1 MKVSIRWALIAGFLS
16 LIWGTHI
23 ITTSSTF
30 ISSQKVLNHHSKDI
44 MENIAA
50 LAMERSQNYL
60 VHARGATALTRRLLA
75 DNIIAGDINNIDE
88 LEKYFLD
95 QLLINPHFAGIY
107 LGIPNGDF
115 YYVSRDDT
123 RSPAGFRT
131 KIISHQ
137 NGNRKTRLVWRN
149 KILDLVA
156 DEVDPNDNYDPR
168 SRPWYKKVLASHSIV
183 WTDPYIFFTSQKPGI
198 TIAGPTYDTSGLLAG
213 IVGVDIE
220 IDALSTF
227 INNLKIGKNGRAF
240 MINNNGDVVAFPDIE
255 KIKTSDS
262 TASHAKRLV
271 KIHELDDVLTRK
283 AFSAARIA
291 VKKNGR
297 FKLEAPH
304 YARFEHAGQSY
315 DAMLTPF
322 SIKQWPWIIGVHIP
336 ENDYLGSLKQNRY
349 FNFFITLAISAVA
362 TLIALLFARTI
373 IRPVTNL
380 EKEAKAVKEDDL
392 EIHFDTDTIYKE
404 IQETADTFSLMKAAI
419 SETQK
424 KFRDIYDHYQDVYYE
439 TTMKGV
445 ILEIS
450 PSIEKVT
457 PYKRN
462 DLIGANVNDFY
473 VAPGER
479 EKLVENLLKKG
490 KVTDYEIVLKAAD
503 GRPIYYSLN
512 SILIT
517 DRKGDPKKI
526 VGSMRNINAR
536 KKAETELHHYREHL
550 EELVIERT
558 SELEAANK
566 HLRDEM
572 KQRLQTET
580 ELGENREKYRSIL
593 ESIEEGYFET
603 DLRGNFTFFNAST
616 SRILGWPK
624 DELIGMNVRKYI
636 SRKIARRFLP
646 IFNEVF
652 KTGIPCKAIEI
663 EIIRKDKRIK
673 HIELSISLVKGSDS
687 TILGFQGIGRDI
699 TEKKLAAMEKE
710 RLEYQLHQAQ
720 RLESI
725 GRLAGGIAHD
735 FNNLLMGI
743 QGNVSL
749 LLMNLEVTHPN
760 YEKARNIES
769 CVQSG
774 ADLTRQLLG
783 YARGGKYVVKP
794 SNLNDIIQR
803 SSSLFGRTRKEIKID
818 GEYQVNIWSVEVDRG
833 QIEQVLVNLYLN
845 ACQAMGQNGTI
856 RIKTENVALD
866 EAFVMPYE
874 VVAGRYVK
882 VSVADSGVGM
892 DKETQ
897 KRVFEPFYSTK
908 PMGRGTGLGLASTFG
923 IVKSHNGI
931 INFVSKLGEGT
942 TFYIYLPASDQE
954 IEPDQL
960 PTLNVQTGV
969 ENILVVD
976 DEPYILEA
984 CQSMLTKIGYQV
996 LTANGGEEA
1005 VNAVQNSKEKIDLI
1019 ILDMIMPGMDGL
1031 KAYELLKNIDPN
1043 IKVILAS
1050 GYSYNELAEDIVNLG
1065 CDAYIQKPFTL
1076 DRISHLIRE
1085 LLDRRV

>member
-1 MKVSIRWALIAGFLS
+1 LIA
-16 LIWGTHI
+16 
-23 ITTSSTF
+23 
-30 ISSQKVLNHHSKDI
+30 
-44 MENIAA
+44 
-50 LAMERSQNYL
+50 
-60 VHARGATALTRRLLA
+60 
-75 DNIIAGDINNIDE
+75 DE
-88 LEKYFLD
+88 F
-95 QLLINPHFAGIY
+95 
-107 LGIPNGDF
+107 
-115 YYVSRDDT
+115 
-123 RSPAGFRT
+123 
-131 KIISHQ
+131 
-137 NGNRKTRLVWRN
+137 
-149 KILDLVA
+149 
-156 DEVDPNDNYDPR
+156 DPNDNYDPR
-168 SRPWYKKVLASHSIV
+168 SRPWYQKVLTNHSIV

-198 TIAGPTYDTSGLLAG
+198 TIAGPTFDTSGTLAG
-213 IVGVDIE
+213 IVGVDIA
-220 IDALSTF
+220 IDELSTF

-240 MINNNGDVVAFPDIE
+240 MINNNGDVVAFPDLE

-262 TASHAKRLV
+262 NALPAKRLV
-271 KIHELDDVLTRK
+271 KIHELDDVLSRK
-283 AFSAARIA
+283 AFSAANLT
-291 VKKNGR
+291 VKENGR
-297 FKLEAPH
+297 FKLEAPRF
-304 YARFEHAGQSY
+304 ARFEHAGQYY
-315 DAMLTPF
+315 DVMLTPF

-349 FNFFITLAISAVA
+349 FNFLITLAISVVA

-392 EIHFDTDTIYKE
+392 ETHYDTDTVYKE
-404 IQETADTFSLMKAAI
+404 IQETAHTFALMKDAI
-419 SETQK
+419 SEVQK
-424 KFRDIYDHYQDVYYE
+424 KYRDIYDHYQDVYYE
-439 TTMKGV
+439 TTMNGV
-445 ILEIS
+445 LLEIS

-457 PYKRN
+457 PYKRD

-473 VAPGER
+473 AAPGER
-479 EKLVENLLKKG
+479 EKLIRALKIDG
-490 KVTDYEIVLKAAD
+490 KVRDFEIVLKAED
-503 GRPIYYSLN
+503 GTPIYYSLN

-517 DRKGDPKKI
+517 DRYGKPKKI

-536 KKAETELHHYREHL
+536 KKAEIELHHYREHL
-550 EELVIERT
+550 EELVGDRT

-566 HLRDEM
+566 HLREEM

-580 ELGENREKYRSIL
+580 ELGENREKYRNIL

-603 DLRGNFTFFNAST
+603 DLRGNFTFFNASAA
-616 SRILGWPK
+616 RILGWSK
-624 DELIGMNVRKYI
+624 DELLGMNVRKYI
-636 SRKIARRFLP
+636 SRRIARRMLT

-652 KTGIPCKAIEI
+652 KTGIPCKALEI

-673 HIELSISLVKGSDS
+673 HIELSISLVKGSDG
-687 TILGFQGIGRDI
+687 TIRGFQGIGRDI

-710 RLEYQLHQAQ
+710 QLEYQLHQAQ

-749 LLMNLEVTHPN
+749 LLMSLDVTDAN
-760 YEKARNIES
+760 YEKARNIEG

-783 YARGGKYVVKP
+783 YARGGKYVVRP

-818 GEYQVNIWSVEVDRG
+818 GEYQENIWSVEVDRG

-856 RIKTENVALD
+856 HIKTENVTLD
-866 EAFVMPYE
+866 ETFVRPYE
-874 VVAGRYVK
+874 VAAGRYVK

-923 IVKSHNGI
+923 IMKSHNGI
-931 INFVSKLGEGT
+931 INFVSELGEGT
-942 TFYIYLPASDQE
+942 TFYIYLPASDRE
-954 IEPDQL
+954 VEPAQL
-960 PTLNVQTGV
+960 PTGNAQAGV
-969 ENILVVD
+969 ENILIVD

-1005 VNAVQNSKEKIDLI
+1005 VKAFQDSKENFDLV
-1019 ILDMIMPGMDGL
+1019 ILDMVMPGMDGL
-1031 KAYELLKNIDPN
+1031 KTYELLKNIDPA

-1076 DRISHLIRE
+1076 DRISQLIRD